1 MDELN
6 VSGSSS
12 SSIVSLSQEHP
23 PTTLQQKLQFIVQ
36 SQPDLW
42 SYAIFWQTSS
52 DDNGCLSLSWGDGHF
67 QGFTKDSNNHKNHPP
82 ASHSDRRRSVRGSIQ
97 ALIHEYPD
105 FDGSVDPDATDAEW
119 FYVMSLTRSFSA
131 GEGVPGKAFSSK
143 ALVWLTGRDQLQF
156 YDCERA
162 KEAQIHGIK
171 TLVCL
176 PTSAGVLELGSND
189 TIQENCYLVQQAEST
204 FRSDLVYDVVPAQ
217 PSRTICFADMGLT
230 TGVQEEESNVKPK
243 CHTEAKR
250 HGQSSYIDFEHSD
263 SDGCQ
268 YVVAPAQEIKRAP
281 KKRGRKPCIGRDA
294 PLNHVE
300 AERQRREKLNHRF
313 YALRSVVPN
322 VSRMDKASLLADAV
336 CYINELKT
344 KVDDMESQLQRESK
358 KVKTELADATDN
370 QSTTTTTSVDQTGP
384 NSTFGVSLNVEVKIV
399 GPDAMIRVQ
408 SDNAN
413 YPSAK
418 LMDALRDLDL
428 GVHHASMSSV
438 NDLMLQDVVVRVPND
453 GLRSEDG
460 LKAALLRILAK

>member
-6 VSGSSS
+6 VSASSS

-67 QGFTKDSNNHKNHPP
+67 QGFTKDSNNHKNHSPT
-82 ASHSDRRRSVRGSIQ
+82 SHSDRRRSVRGSIQ

-119 FYVMSLTRSFSA
+119 FYVMSLTRSFST

-143 ALVWLTGRDQLQF
+143 AMVWLTGRDQLQF

-171 TLVCL
+171 TLVCI
-176 PTSAGVLELGSND
+176 PASAGVLELGSNN

-217 PSRTICFADMGLT
+217 PNRTICFADVSLT

-268 YVVAPAQEIKRAP
+268 YVVAAAQEIKRAP

-336 CYINELKT
+336 CYINELKA
-344 KVDDMESQLQRESK
+344 KVDEIESQLQRESK

-428 GVHHASMSSV
+428 RVHHASMSSV
-438 NDLMLQDVVVRVPND
+438 NDLMLQDVVVKVPND

-460 LKAALLRILAK
+460 LKVALVRILAQ